1 MSTPTDIPTTKE
13 MLTEG
18 WQALARTQWDRARSL
33 FETAVGRD
41 ESAEALEGL
50 SLATWWLDDAETM
63 FAARERAYRLY
74 QRAGDLR
81 SAGRVATL
89 LGIDYFS
96 FRGEA
101 AIGNGWFR
109 RARRLLEDLPPAPE
123 HGWLSVWEGQIRL
136 LADNDPATARRLGHE
151 AAELGRDLGDLDV
164 EMTGLGLEGLAAVT
178 AGDIDEGMAKL
189 DEATATAVGGDM
201 TEPIGI
207 GATCCYLI
215 YACERVRDFDRAG
228 QWCERLQVLCRQWR
242 FASLFA
248 TCRTHHAGVLLWQ
261 GAWKEAETE
270 LETATRELEASRPGK
285 VADGLVRLAELRRR
299 QGRLD
304 EAERLL
310 ERVSFS
316 PHALFGLAALALDR
330 DQAADALDL
339 VDRFLRQIPDEDRT
353 DRAAA
358 FELAVRAHAALGQTD
373 TGHARLAELEAL
385 ADAVATDPMRAS
397 VAFARGLLAHAEGEN
412 DVSRRNLEDALDLFQ
427 RSGAPFEA
435 AEARLELARVLIE
448 LGRDD
453 LALREA
459 RSAQAALAEVGAGLA
474 ARRAGAL
481 LRELGASP
489 KRSGRGEP
497 RFGLSTREL
506 EVLGLVAQGHS
517 NQRIAESLVL
527 SEHTV
532 RRHVA
537 NILKK
542 MDVPSR
548 TAAATLATRENLL

>member
-1 MSTPTDIPTTKE
+1 MSTPTDTTTTKE
-13 MLTEG
+13 MLTAG
-18 WQALARTQWDRARSL
+18 WQALARTEWDRARSL
-33 FETAVGRD
+33 FEAAGGRD

-50 SLATWWLDDAETM
+50 SLAAWWLDDAETM
-63 FAARERAYRLY
+63 FGTRERAYRLY
-74 QRAGDLR
+74 GRDGDLR
-81 SAGRVATL
+81 SAGRLATL

-109 RARRLLEDLPPAPE
+109 RAHRLLQELPPVPE
-123 HGWLSVWEGQIRL
+123 HGWLSIWEGQIRL

-151 AAELGRDLGDLDV
+151 AAELGRALGDLDI

-178 AGDIDEGMAKL
+178 AGDIGEGMAKL

-201 TEPIGI
+201 SEPIGM

-215 YACERVRDFDRAG
+215 FACERVRDFDRAV
-228 QWCERLQVLCRQWR
+228 QWCERLQDLCRQWR

-261 GAWKEAETE
+261 GDWKEAEAQ
-270 LETATRELEASRPGK
+270 LEAATRELEASRPGK
-285 VADGLVRLAELRRR
+285 VADGVLRLAELRRR

-310 ERVSFS
+310 EQVSFS

-339 VDRFLRQIPDEDRT
+339 VDRFLRQIPDENRT

-358 FELAVRAHAALGQTD
+358 FELAVRAHAALGQSD
-373 TGHARLAELEAL
+373 AGRDRLAELEAL
-385 ADAVATDPMRAS
+385 TDAVTTDPMRAS
-397 VAFARGLLAHAEGEN
+397 AAFARGVLAHAEGEN
-412 DVSRRNLEDALDLFQ
+412 EVSRRYLEDALDLFQ

-459 RSAQAALAEVGAGLA
+459 RSAHAALVAVGAGLA

-489 KRSGRGEP
+489 TRRGRGEP
-497 RFGLSTREL
+497 TFGLSVREL
-506 EVLGLVAQGHS
+506 EVLALVAQGHS
-517 NQRIAESLVL
+517 NQRIAEILVL

-548 TAAATLATRENLL
+548 TAAAALATRENLL

>member
-1 MSTPTDIPTTKE
+1 
-13 MLTEG
+13 
-18 WQALARTQWDRARSL
+18 
-33 FETAVGRD
+33 
-41 ESAEALEGL
+41 
-50 SLATWWLDDAETM
+50 
-63 FAARERAYRLY
+63 
-74 QRAGDLR
+74 
-81 SAGRVATL
+81 
-89 LGIDYFS
+89 
-96 FRGEA
+96 
-101 AIGNGWFR
+101 
-109 RARRLLEDLPPAPE
+109 
-123 HGWLSVWEGQIRL
+123 
-136 LADNDPATARRLGHE
+136 
-151 AAELGRDLGDLDV
+151 
-164 EMTGLGLEGLAAVT
+164 
-178 AGDIDEGMAKL
+178 MAKL
-189 DEATATAVGGDM
+189 DEATAGAVGGDM
-201 TEPIGI
+201 SDPAGM

-228 QWCERLQVLCRQWR
+228 QWCERLEDLCRQWR

-261 GAWKEAETE
+261 GAWKEAEAQ
-270 LETATRELEASRPGK
+270 LEAATRELEASRPGK
-285 VADGLVRLAELRRR
+285 VADGIVRLAELRRR

-310 ERVSFS
+310 ERISFS
-316 PHALFGLAALALDR
+316 PHTLFGLAALALDR
-330 DQAADALDL
+330 DHAADALDL

-358 FELAVRAHAALGQTD
+358 FELAVRAHAALGQID
-373 TGHARLAELEAL
+373 AGRDRLAELEAL
-385 ADAVATDPMRAS
+385 AAAVTTDPMRAS
-397 VAFARGLLAHAEGEN
+397 AAFARGVLAHAEGEN
-412 DVSRRNLEDALDLFQ
+412 DVSRRHLEDALDLFG

-459 RSAQAALAEVGAGLA
+459 RSAEAALHDVGARLA

-489 KRSGRGEP
+489 TRRGRAEP
-497 RFGLSTREL
+497 TFGLSAREL
-506 EVLGLVAQGHS
+506 EVLAFVAEGHS
-517 NQRIAESLVL
+517 NQRIAEILVL

-548 TAAATLATRENLL
+548 TAAAALATRENLL

>member
-1 MSTPTDIPTTKE
+1 
-13 MLTEG
+13 
-18 WQALARTQWDRARSL
+18 
-33 FETAVGRD
+33 
-41 ESAEALEGL
+41 
-50 SLATWWLDDAETM
+50 
-63 FAARERAYRLY
+63 
-74 QRAGDLR
+74 
-81 SAGRVATL
+81 L

-109 RARRLLEDLPPAPE
+109 RAHRLLEELPPAPE

-136 LADNDPATARRLGHE
+136 LADNDPAAARRLGRE
-151 AAELGRDLGDLDV
+151 AAELGRELGDLDV

-201 TEPIGI
+201 SEPIGI

-215 YACERVRDFDRAG
+215 FACERVRDFDRAG
-228 QWCERLQVLCRQWR
+228 QWCERLQDLCRQWR

-261 GAWKEAETE
+261 GAWKEAEAE
-270 LETATRELEASRPGK
+270 LEAATRELEASRPGK
-285 VADGLVRLAELRRR
+285 VADGILRLAELRRR
-299 QGRLD
+299 QGRLE

-310 ERVSFS
+310 ERVSFT

-339 VDRFLRQIPDEDRT
+339 VDRFLRQIPEEDRT

-358 FELAVRAHAALGQTD
+358 YELAVRAHAALGQID
-373 TGHARLAELEAL
+373 AGRGRLAELEAL
-385 ADAVATDPMRAS
+385 TDAVATDPMRAS
-397 VAFARGLLAHAEGEN
+397 AAFARGALARAEGEN
-412 DVSRRNLEDALDLFQ
+412 EVSRRSLEDALDLFQ

-448 LGRDD
+448 LGRED

-474 ARRAGAL
+474 TRRAGAL

-489 KRSGRGEP
+489 TRRGRGEP
-497 RFGLSTREL
+497 TFGLSAREL
-506 EVLGLVAQGHS
+506 EVLALVAQGHR
-517 NQRIAESLVL
+517 NQRIAEMLVL

>member
-1 MSTPTDIPTTKE
+1 MTTKT
-13 MLTEG
+13 MLTDG
-18 WQALARTQWDRARSL
+18 WQALARTEWDRARSL
-33 FETAVGRD
+33 FEAAVDQD

-50 SLATWWLDDAETM
+50 SLAAWWLDDGETM
-63 FAARERAYRLY
+63 FATRERAYRLY
-74 QRAGDLR
+74 RRAGDLR
-81 SAGRVATL
+81 SAGRLATL

-109 RARRLLEDLPPAPE
+109 RAHRLLEELAPVPE
-123 HGWLSVWEGQIRL
+123 HGWLSIWEGQIRL

-151 AAELGRDLGDLDV
+151 AAELGRALGDLDI

-178 AGDIDEGMAKL
+178 AGDIGEGMAKL

-201 TEPIGI
+201 SEPLGI

-215 YACERVRDFDRAG
+215 FACERVRDFDRAF
-228 QWCERLQVLCRQWR
+228 QWCERLQELCRQWR

-270 LETATRELEASRPGK
+270 LEAATRELEASRPGK
-285 VADGLVRLAELRRR
+285 VADGILRLGELRRR

-310 ERVSFS
+310 EQVSFS
-316 PHALFGLAALALDR
+316 PHALFGLAAVALDR

-358 FELAVRAHAALGQTD
+358 FELAVRAHAALGQSD
-373 TGHARLAELEAL
+373 AGRARLAELEAL
-385 ADAVATDPMRAS
+385 TDAVATDPMRAS
-397 VAFARGLLAHAEGEN
+397 AAFARGVLAHAEGEHGL
-412 DVSRRNLEDALDLFQ
+412 SRRELEDALDLFR

-459 RSAQAALAEVGAGLA
+459 RSAQTAFVEVGAALA
-474 ARRAGAL
+474 ARRASAL

-489 KRSGRGEP
+489 RRPGHGEP
-497 RFGLSTREL
+497 TFGLSAREL
-506 EVLGLVAQGHS
+506 EVLALVAQGDS
-517 NQRIAESLVL
+517 NQRIAETLVL

-542 MDVPSR
+542 MGVPSR
-548 TAAATLATRENLL
+548 TAAAALATRENLL

>member
-1 MSTPTDIPTTKE
+1 VSTPTDTRTTE
-13 MLTEG
+13 EVLVAG
-18 WQALARTQWDRARSL
+18 WQALARTEWERARSL
-33 FETAVGRD
+33 FEAAVGRE

-50 SLATWWLDDAETM
+50 SVAAWWLDDAETM
-63 FAARERAYRLY
+63 FATRERAYRLY
-74 QRAGDLR
+74 RRDGDLR
-81 SAGRVATL
+81 SAGRLATWF
-89 LGIDYFS
+89 GIDYFS

-109 RARRLLEDLPPAPE
+109 RAHRLLDELSPVSE
-123 HGWLSVWEGQIRL
+123 QGWLWIWEGQIRL
-136 LADNDPATARRLGHE
+136 LADNDPAAARRLGHE
-151 AAELGRDLGDLDV
+151 AAELGRALGDLDI

-178 AGDIDEGMAKL
+178 AGDIGEGMAKL
-189 DEATATAVGGDM
+189 DEATATAVSGDM
-201 TEPIGI
+201 SEPIGI

-215 YACERVRDFDRAG
+215 FACERVRDFDRAV
-228 QWCERLQVLCRQWR
+228 QWCERLQELCRQWR
-242 FASLFA
+242 WGSMFA

-261 GAWKEAETE
+261 GAWKAAEAQ
-270 LETATRELEASRPGK
+270 LEAATRELEASRPGK
-285 VADGLVRLAELRRR
+285 VADGIVRLAELRRR
-299 QGRLD
+299 QGRLE

-330 DQAADALDL
+330 DQARDALDL
-339 VDRFLRQIPDEDRT
+339 VDRFVRRIPDENRT

-358 FELAVRAHAALGQTD
+358 FELAVRAHAVLGQID
-373 TGHARLAELEAL
+373 AGRVRLAELEAL
-385 ADAVATDPMRAS
+385 AAAVTTDPMRAS
-397 VAFARGLLAHAEGEN
+397 TAFAHGVLAHADGDIEA
-412 DVSRRNLEDALDLFQ
+412 SRRYLEDALDLFQ

-435 AEARLELARVLIE
+435 GEARLELAQVLIE

-459 RSAQAALAEVGAGLA
+459 RTAEAALVAVGAGLA
-474 ARRAGAL
+474 ARRAGGL

-489 KRSGRGEP
+489 TRAGRGEP
-497 RFGLSTREL
+497 TFGLSAREL
-506 EVLGLVAQGHS
+506 EVLALVAQGHR
-517 NQRIAESLVL
+517 NQRIAEMLVL

-542 MDVPSR
+542 MNVPSR
-548 TAAATLATRENLL
+548 AAAAALATRENLL